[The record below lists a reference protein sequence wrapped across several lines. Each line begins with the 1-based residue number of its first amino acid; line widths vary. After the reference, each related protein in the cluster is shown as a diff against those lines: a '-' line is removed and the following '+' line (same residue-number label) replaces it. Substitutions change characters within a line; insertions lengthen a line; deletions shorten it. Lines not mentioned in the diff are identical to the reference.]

1 MTTPEQFQ
9 RAAASLHRERFGDR
23 TPDEVLASHERKEA
37 RMRALVTGSEGFLGR
52 HFTAELLSR
61 GYTVTGL
68 DTKIT
73 KSLDCRTYFATRAGN
88 AARYDLVV
96 HCAAVVGGRETIEG
110 NPLATAVN
118 LALDA
123 EMFGWAARARP
134 GRVLY
139 LSSSAAYPIE
149 LQSPGAGGL
158 LLREQYLEIRSGATT
173 QSLISQPDEIY
184 GWSKVI
190 GEILAG
196 KLRAAGVPVTVVRP
210 FSGYGPDQD
219 LDYPFPAFIERAAKR
234 QDPFEVWCGDCVR
247 DFIHVDDIV
256 HGALAVA
263 ESGTELPVN
272 LCTGVATSFSTLAQ
286 KVIVGC
292 DDLLSQT
299 DQEYSPPIQFR
310 GDKPAGVEYR
320 VGDPAR
326 MLTFYVPKVTLEE
339 GIRRALEGSSG
350 RG

>member
-1 MTTPEQFQ
+1 
-9 RAAASLHRERFGDR
+9 
-23 TPDEVLASHERKEA
+23 
-37 RMRALVTGSEGFLGR
+37 MRALVTGSEGFLGR
-52 HFTAELLSR
+52 HFTAELLNR

-73 KSLDCRTYFATRAGN
+73 KSLDCRAYFATRAGSR
-88 AARYDLVV
+88 ARFDLVV
-96 HCAAVVGGRETIEG
+96 HCAAVVGGREMIEG
-110 NPLATAVN
+110 DPLATAVN
-118 LALDA
+118 LELDA
-123 EMFGWAARARP
+123 AMFGWAARARP

-139 LSSSAAYPIE
+139 LSSSAAYPVWA
-149 LQSPGAGGL
+149 QNGG
-158 LLREQYLEIRSGATT
+158 REYPLSEVMANGTD
-173 QSLISQPDEIY
+173 PDEIY

-219 LDYPFPAFIERAAKR
+219 LDYPFPAFIERAKTL

-286 KVIVGC
+286 KVIVEC
-292 DDLLSQT
+292 DDLLSES
-299 DQEYSPPIQFR
+299 DQEYSPPLQFR
-310 GDKPAGVEYR
+310 GDKPAGVAYR

-326 MLTFYVPKVTLEE
+326 MLTFYEPKVTLED

-350 RG
+350 RS